1 MTAVS
6 TKFRRMKKF
15 AFASLLALGFAG
27 LSASAAEPV
36 TITGE
41 GSCARCAL
49 KQTTKCQNAITII
62 NEKGKKE
69 IIFLEHNGVSKDF
82 HDVICLKAVKITATG
97 TIEEKDGD
105 KVLTPTKIEEAK

>member
-1 MTAVS
+1 
-6 TKFRRMKKF
+6 MKNF
-15 AFASLLALGFAG
+15 AIASLLALGFA
-27 LSASAAEPV
+27 SFSVFAAEPV

-49 KQTTKCQNAITII
+49 KQVTKCQNAITIL
-62 NEKGKKE
+62 NDKGKKE
-69 IIFLEHNGVSKDF
+69 IIYLEHNGVSKDF

-97 TIEEKDGD
+97 TLEEKDGD